1 LVAAKP
7 FDGEMRLAG
16 IGRPEDG
23 RDGSGFTARPE
34 GRRRKRRGASRHP
47 PDLGPKA
54 RQGNA
59 GGGSATRSRVAGKSR
74 IASFVIDFAVAENDT
89 GESAIQVTDKDI
101 RLVAEFR
108 LPSVA
113 GLTQTP

>member
-1 LVAAKP
+1 
-7 FDGEMRLAG
+7 
-16 IGRPEDG
+16 
-23 RDGSGFTARPE
+23 
-34 GRRRKRRGASRHP
+34 
-47 PDLGPKA
+47 
-54 RQGNA
+54 
-59 GGGSATRSRVAGKSR
+59 VAGKSR